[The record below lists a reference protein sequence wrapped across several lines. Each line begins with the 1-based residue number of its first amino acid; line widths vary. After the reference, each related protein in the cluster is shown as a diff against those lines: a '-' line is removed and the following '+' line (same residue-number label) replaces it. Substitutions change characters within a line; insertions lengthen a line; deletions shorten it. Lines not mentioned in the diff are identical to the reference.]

1 MDSATEQERKEVYFT
16 PKLTIYG
23 TIEELTKAVGT
34 TSSLDGGTS
43 PKIRTQI

>member
-23 TIEELTKAVGT
+23 TIEELTKAVGNT
-34 TSSLDGGTS
+34 GSNDGGS
-43 PKIRTQI
+43 APKTKTEI